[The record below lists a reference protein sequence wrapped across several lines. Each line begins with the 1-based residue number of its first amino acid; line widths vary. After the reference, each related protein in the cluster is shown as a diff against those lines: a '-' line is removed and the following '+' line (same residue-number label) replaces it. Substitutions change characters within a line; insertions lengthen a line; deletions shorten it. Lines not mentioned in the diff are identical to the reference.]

1 MYKLLE
7 SRIFVI
13 KTIID
18 SFILYNQVNLN
29 RIQKTLNKVEK
40 DYLSANRK
48 KIKRYTKDKNLQIL
62 IPFYFTIFLSKKL
75 YKSTIF
81 LKILSKVHLKIS
93 IDQTFSTNKSVLICT
108 IQVSLNYLKKNVM
121 SRGLYVREEKEERSF
136 SIGTRTAISRNSV
149 NRFQLEESG
158 ETRNDIYKI
167 SASQRVSSPPSLLLD
182 SGNLM
187 NPRER
192 LDVPSTRRNFDLYGG
207 SLWRIVSI
215 AGQVRENSS
224 SRGIWKV

>member
-1 MYKLLE
+1 
-7 SRIFVI
+7 
-13 KTIID
+13 
-18 SFILYNQVNLN
+18 
-29 RIQKTLNKVEK
+29 
-40 DYLSANRK
+40 
-48 KIKRYTKDKNLQIL
+48 
-62 IPFYFTIFLSKKL
+62 
-75 YKSTIF
+75 
-81 LKILSKVHLKIS
+81 
-93 IDQTFSTNKSVLICT
+93 
-108 IQVSLNYLKKNVM
+108 M
-121 SRGLYVREEKEERSF
+121 SRELYVREEKEERSF

-224 SRGIWKV
+224 SRGIWKVWFVNVARKQSGNYFWIINSNRWMKNSRNFMESILVPCLFVHNLYKYFVIVFEIVFQLIADTIF

>member
-1 MYKLLE
+1 
-7 SRIFVI
+7 
-13 KTIID
+13 
-18 SFILYNQVNLN
+18 
-29 RIQKTLNKVEK
+29 
-40 DYLSANRK
+40 
-48 KIKRYTKDKNLQIL
+48 
-62 IPFYFTIFLSKKL
+62 
-75 YKSTIF
+75 
-81 LKILSKVHLKIS
+81 
-93 IDQTFSTNKSVLICT
+93 
-108 IQVSLNYLKKNVM
+108 M
-121 SRGLYVREEKEERSF
+121 SRELYVREEKEERSF

-224 SRGIWKV
+224 SRGIWKVWFVNVARKQSGNYFWIINSNRWMKNSRNFMKSFVPCLFVHNLYKYFVIVFEIGRRHHFLIENYGKKEDFYSYKFNNHAWRLIDGEEKGSIN